1 MATEVVT
8 VFGGS
13 GFIGRN
19 VVERLVKQDRMIRI
33 AVRNLSR
40 ARGLMRSADGGKV
53 TIFPAPVQDEKSVR
67 SAVEGASAAINLV
80 GILYERGTQ
89 TFRAIHHLGA
99 ARVATI
105 AAAAGVR
112 RLVHISA
119 IGASAQAE
127 AAYARSKGAGEEA
140 VRKAFPTATI
150 LRPSIV
156 FGPGDSFLNLFARM
170 ARLSPVLPMIGG
182 GRTRFQPV
190 YVGDVADA
198 IVHCLED
205 PACQGKTYELGG
217 PRVYTF
223 RQLIE
228 IVLRQTR
235 RQRLLVAIPFGLAE
249 LQASFLELVP
259 VPLLTRDQVRLL
271 RQDNVVGKNALTLQN
286 LGITARTL
294 EEVIPTYLG

>member
-40 ARGLMRSADGGKV
+40 ARVLMRSADGGKV

>member
-40 ARGLMRSADGGKV
+40 ARVLMRSADGGKV

-80 GILYERGTQ
+80 GILYERGPQ

>member
-40 ARGLMRSADGGKV
+40 ARVLMRSADGGKV

-286 LGITARTL
+286 LGITTRTL

>member
-40 ARGLMRSADGGKV
+40 ARVLMRSADGGKV

-235 RQRLLVAIPFGLAE
+235 RQRLLLAIPFGLAE